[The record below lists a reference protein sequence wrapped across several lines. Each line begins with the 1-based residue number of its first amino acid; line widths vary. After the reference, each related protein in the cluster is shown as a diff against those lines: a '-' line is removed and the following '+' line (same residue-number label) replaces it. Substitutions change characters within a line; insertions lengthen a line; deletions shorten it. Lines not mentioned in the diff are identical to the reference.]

1 MIDIYRNMR
10 ISWLNIRNFRAFADP
25 QRIAL
30 SDMTVIVGP
39 NDVGKSCIVYA
50 LALFFGR
57 YKLTTTDFN
66 TSKSGEPIEVEVC
79 FTDIEEETKD
89 ELNKSGLLDSQ
100 GNLVIKKTYDK
111 DTLKPKSSILVY
123 DYDDPDFRGLKTKKE
138 KDLNDLGRKYNLSFT
153 KSGRS
158 ITNESKIEE
167 LAKYAEAKSIPKKD
181 NWRDLTHDEETLIE
195 KLLPAYIHFQAEQN
209 INTEGSEFQT
219 PFQDAISSS
228 IDVDNTIKTQVEQKV
243 GQAITEIVKGIEANL
258 KTQTDTISELGYTPN
273 YNWKKL
279 VNITLTIKDNFGV
292 EVPLDHRGMGIRRL
306 TMVAYLKYRAE
317 QTTKQNENQIYAIEE
332 PEIYLHPKAQR
343 DLIQSLSKLKESG
356 NQIILTSHSPVFV
369 SEVGKDEIVLVTRQN
384 GATKVT
390 QQGGVDPEKV
400 AEELGILPRD
410 DLAGYSACLFVEGPA
425 DAYFYKQ
432 IAEKLYKSGKI
443 PKNLDDAEIGV
454 IPVGGDNLK
463 FFVEQRLLVKLNRKY
478 AVIVDSDKKS
488 LDQQVSDK
496 KHRWKQECERQGGK
510 FYILRK
516 RAIENYLHPDAIK
529 RALNKQ
535 VNVEDYNDVKKDIS
549 CNYDWEKH
557 LKPVIQVMTPEE
569 ILERDKYVEGGIE
582 KHELLEIL
590 KEVISLA
597 N

>member
-1 MIDIYRNMR
+1 MR
-10 ISWLNIRNFRAFADP
+10 ISTLNIHNFRAFADS
-25 QRIAL
+25 QRITL

-57 YKLTTTDFN
+57 YKLTPMDFN
-66 TSKSGEPIEVEVC
+66 TSQSGKPIEVEVC
-79 FTDIEEETKD
+79 FTDIEERTKD

-100 GNLVIKKTYDK
+100 GNLVIKKTFDR
-111 DTLKPKSSILVY
+111 DTLKPKLSVLVY
-123 DYDDPDFRGLKTKKE
+123 DYDDPDFKGLKTKKG
-138 KDLNDLGRKYNLSFT
+138 KDLNELGRKYNLSFT

-167 LAKYAEAKSIPKKD
+167 LTRYAEAKNIPKKD
-181 NWRDLTHDEETLIE
+181 YWREPTRDEETFIE
-195 KLLPAYIHFQAEQN
+195 QLLPNYIHFQAEQN

-219 PFQDAISSS
+219 PFQDAINTS
-228 IDVDNTIKTQVEQKV
+228 IDLDNTIKTQVEQKV
-243 GQAITEIVKGIEANL
+243 GQAIKEIVKAIEANL
-258 KTQTDTISELGYTPN
+258 KTQTDTISTLGYTAN

-306 TMVAYLKYRAE
+306 TMVAYLKYKAE
-317 QTTKQNENQIYAIEE
+317 QTTKLNTNQIYAIEE

-343 DLIQSLSKLKESG
+343 DLIQSLRKLKENG
-356 NQIILTSHSPVFV
+356 GQIILTSHSPVFA
-369 SEVGKDEIVLVTRQN
+369 SEVGQDEIVLVTRQN
-384 GATKVT
+384 GTAKIT
-390 QQGGVDPEKV
+390 QQADINPEKI

-443 PKNLDDAEIGV
+443 PKTLDDAKIGV

-478 AVIVDSDKKS
+478 AVIIDSDK
-488 LDQQVSDK
+488 DNANQQVNTK
-496 KHRWKQECERQGGK
+496 KIKWRRQCEQQGGK
-510 FYILRK
+510 FYILK
-516 RAIENYLHPDAIK
+516 KKAIENYLHPNAIK
-529 RALNKQ
+529 RALNMQ
-535 VNVEDYNDVKKDIS
+535 VNVEDYNNVKQAIS
-549 CNYDWEKH
+549 NNYDWEKH
-557 LKPVIQVMTPEE
+557 LKPVVQQMTTEE
-569 ILERDKYVEGGIE
+569 ILERDKHVEGGIE

-590 KEVISLA
+590 NEVVKLA